1 MKYFKFSLIVIILS
15 SFQLIEAENNDEY
28 KIEIVLFNFNTTSTD
43 ELFKTNLDEPDIN
56 ETI

>member
-28 KIEIVLFNFNTTSTD
+28 KIL
-43 ELFKTNLDEPDIN
+43 
-56 ETI
+56 ETLQKVVKNASIQKLS